1 MSLVS
6 QLMDALQIMPGVG
19 PKSAQRLAFFLLQKD
34 RSGAR
39 HLASILNQALDQVKE
54 CQQCRTLTEH
64 NLCALCSNDQRSW
77 RQLCVVESPADIIQ
91 IEQATDYKGR
101 YFVLHGKLSPLD
113 GMGPSELKL
122 NQLIDIL
129 AKPECQELIVATGST
144 VEGET
149 TAQYLAGLAEKGG
162 IKASRLAHGVP
173 LGGDLEYI
181 DNNTLAHAFAGRTHY

>member
-1 MSLVS
+1 
-6 QLMDALQIMPGVG
+6 MDALQIMPGIG
-19 PKSAQRLAFFLLQKD
+19 PKSAQRLTFFLLQKD
-34 RSGAR
+34 QEGAR
-39 HLASILNQALDQVKE
+39 NLAKILDQALDQVKE
-54 CQQCRTLTEH
+54 CQHCRTLTE
-64 NLCALCSNDQRSW
+64 NELCGICSNEQRSW
-77 RQLCVVESPADIIQ
+77 HQLCVVESPADIIQ

-113 GMGPSELKL
+113 GMGPGELKL
-122 NQLIDIL
+122 NQLIDIM
-129 AKPECQELIVATGST
+129 AKAECQELIVATGST

-149 TAQYLAGLAEKGG
+149 TAQYLANLAEKGG

>member
-1 MSLVS
+1 MSLIK

-34 RSGAR
+34 KDGAR
-39 HLASILNQALDQVKE
+39 HLSETLLKAVEQVKE
-54 CQQCRTLTEH
+54 CAQCRTLTEAE
-64 NLCALCSNDQRSW
+64 LCHICCNEARSW
-77 RQLCVVESPADIIQ
+77 QQVCVVESPADIIQ
-91 IEQATDYKGR
+91 IEHATDYKGR

-113 GMGPSELKL
+113 GLGLAELKL
-122 NQLIDIL
+122 ERLVDLL
-129 AKPECQELIVATGST
+129 AQAECNELIIATGST

-149 TAQYLAGLAEKGG
+149 TARYLANMAEQGGL
-162 IKASRLAHGVP
+162 KASRLAHGVP